1 MSEPK
6 KLSQIIEQFAT
17 ETLLQE
23 NLEEI
28 LETIEGVGK
37 VKVLIKLKSTKLISK
52 DWCFSSCIGDI

>member
-1 MSEPK
+1 MSETK

-28 LETIEGVGK
+28 FGDRFGRYSKYIIQERALPNRSPK
-37 VKVLIKLKSTKLISK
+37 ISSK
-52 DWCFSSCIGDI
+52 FS